1 MSLKH
6 PLDVLSEHF
15 TDVQRQG
22 MTPTP
27 GCGAGLVE
35 AALARAGLT
44 IISTDVV
51 AALAAIVTHGSAN
64 VWQVSSL
71 LTRLGLAK
79 IVPYDPARHDAYGAE
94 IEEGAEYLEYSDAL
108 KLALRKSAQTLHGAM
123 H

>member
-1 MSLKH
+1 MSHKF
-6 PLDVLSEHF
+6 PLDVLGAHF

-22 MTPTP
+22 MTPAP
-27 GCGAGLVE
+27 GCGAVLVE

-44 IISTDVV
+44 IVSTDVV
-51 AALAAIVTHGSAN
+51 AALAAIVTHGSAS
-64 VWQVSSL
+64 VWQVSAL

-79 IVPYDPARHDAYGAE
+79 IVPYDPVRHDAGGAE

-108 KLALRKSAQTLHGAM
+108 KMALRRSAQTLHGAM